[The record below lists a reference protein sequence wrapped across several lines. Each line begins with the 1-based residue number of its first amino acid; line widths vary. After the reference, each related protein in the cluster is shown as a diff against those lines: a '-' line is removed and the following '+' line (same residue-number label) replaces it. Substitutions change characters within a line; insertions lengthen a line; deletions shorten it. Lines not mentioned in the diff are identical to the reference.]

1 MSANGKF
8 WSAITAVSG
17 FLTPFALTLTLA
29 VAITTVPSAP
39 THAQSSGFELRSPEE
54 VAAINRIETYLND
67 ITTMQARFVQ
77 LDPNGEFSE
86 GDMYL
91 SRPGKMRFQFDPPN
105 PILLVADGFWFIYV
119 DQQLEQATHIPLGST
134 PASFLLDDEL
144 SFGEEYTVIALS
156 QANGL
161 VVAEII
167 NREEPG
173 LGSVQLVFNDQPFEL
188 TQWTITDAQGLQTR
202 VTFTETRFGHELA
215 RNLFF
220 FDTNTFRRRD

>member
-1 MSANGKF
+1 MVAAAQLTSAC
-8 WSAITAVSG
+8 
-17 FLTPFALTLTLA
+17 
-29 VAITTVPSAP
+29 
-39 THAQSSGFELRSPEE
+39 AQSPGFELRSPEE
-54 VAAINRIETYLND
+54 VAAINRIEAYLND

-134 PASFLLDDEL
+134 PASFLLDEEL
-144 SFGEEYTVIALS
+144 TFGEEYTVIALS

-220 FDTNTFRRRD
+220 FDTNRFRRRD